1 MKVTIL
7 LDVDGVLVHDGGYR
21 AGVVATV
28 DHFAAGLGLRGMAP
42 TGEEIDA
49 FHAAGF
55 TNEWDLN
62 PFVVGILWLAAS
74 AGQPV
79 RRPDYRVWATRSC
92 AYPGRPSRRA
102 LALLQGELARRPLDG
117 GRQQEL
123 AERLADLLADTYD
136 VRRCPTTQVFQEYIL
151 GSRLY
156 AEYYGLVS
164 RFATPSLLAQEDRPA
179 LAAAGRACLE
189 RLAGRGMGVCIYT
202 ARPSGPPPAR
212 PAASAAGGEHPAP
225 GQEAEPFPLAPEAEL
240 AVELLHLER
249 YPLVAGGRM
258 QWLADRH
265 GERAE
270 ALTKPSPVQVLA
282 ALGATIGGEE
292 VPALEAAYA
301 LYRHGHLRPPLAALA
316 GQPCQVFVLED
327 ATPGL
332 QAAVEGQRLLAAQGC
347 EVRVR
352 GVGVT
357 ASPAKAE
364 ALAPYCETL
373 VADVN
378 AGLAWIEAQ
387 VVPGI
392 APEGSAE

>member
-1 MKVTIL
+1 VKVTIL

-21 AGVVATV
+21 AGVAATV
-28 DHFAAGLGLRGMAP
+28 DHFAAGLGLQGMAP
-42 TGEEIDA
+42 TEEEIDA

-55 TNEWDLN
+55 TNEWDIN
-62 PFVVGILWLAAS
+62 PFVVGILWLAA
-74 AGQPV
+74 AGGKPV
-79 RRPDYRVWATRSC
+79 RRPDYRAWAARSG
-92 AYPGRPSRRA
+92 AHPGRPSQRA
-102 LALLQGELARRPLDG
+102 LALLQGELARQPLDG
-117 GRQQEL
+117 RRQQKL
-123 AERLADLLADTYD
+123 AERLAALLADAYD

-164 RFATPSLLAQEDRPA
+164 QFATPSLLEQEDRPA
-179 LAAAGRACLE
+179 LTAAGRACLE
-189 RLAGRGMGVCIYT
+189 RLAGRGAGVCIYT
-202 ARPSGPPPAR
+202 ARPSGPP
-212 PAASAAGGEHPAP
+212 AAGREHPAAGGEHPAP
-225 GQEAEPFPLAPEAEL
+225 GREAEPFALAPEAEL

-249 YPLVAGGRM
+249 YPLVARGRM
-258 QWLADRH
+258 QWLADRYD
-265 GERAE
+265 ERAE

-282 ALGATIGGEE
+282 ALGAAIGGEE

-301 LYRHGHLRPPLAALA
+301 LYRHGRLQPPLAALA
-316 GQPCQVFVLED
+316 EQPCQVFVLED

-332 QAAVEGQRLLAAQGC
+332 QAAAEGQRLLSAQGC

-357 ASPAKAE
+357 ASPAKAK

-378 AGLAWIEAQ
+378 AGLAWIKDQ
-387 VVPGI
+387 IVPGI